1 MTADAIILDGDQRS
15 ALAVTR
21 SLGRK
26 GIAVVVGAAADH
38 SLASRSRYCVK
49 AFRYPSPYD
58 EPGLFIEDLRNR
70 VDDWRGAV
78 LIPMTDVTLSE
89 ILLRRT
95 DFGNGIR
102 IPFDEYDKYMI
113 LSDKTSLFCLSRELG
128 VPSPRTLIST
138 DYKDNNILP
147 DTVKNIGFP
156 LVVKTALSNFRTE
169 KGWTRGGVWF
179 VKDETELR
187 AVLSKEVIVRFP
199 YVVQERI
206 QGPGAGIFLLLD
218 RGTVL
223 ASFSHL
229 RIREKPPSG
238 GVSVL
243 CESIEPPQ
251 VAMESAVKLLG
262 GEYWSGVAMVEF
274 KIDERDGTPKLMEVN
289 ARFWGSLQ
297 LAVSSGIDFPYL
309 FYKWARGEKFAI
321 MAEYR
326 VGVKS
331 RWELGDL
338 DHLYSRLMKSPSRL
352 SLPPVHPSRFCV
364 LSNFLSDFF
373 HSSVRNE
380 VLQWNDP
387 GPFFHEAGQYLR
399 SVANSITRL

>member
-26 GIAVVVGAAADH
+26 GIAVAVGAAADH
-38 SLASRSRYCVK
+38 SLASRSRYCVN

-58 EPGLFIEDLRNR
+58 EPDLFIEDLRNR
-70 VDDWRGAV
+70 VEDWRGAV

-102 IPFDEYDKYMI
+102 IPFDEYDKYM
-113 LSDKTSLFCLSRELG
+113 LLADKTSLFCLSRKLG

-138 DYKDNNILP
+138 DYKDNAILH

-156 LVVKTALSNFRTE
+156 LVVKTALSNFRTK
-169 KGWTRGGVWF
+169 KGWTRGGVWY

-187 AVLSKEVIVRFP
+187 AVLSKEVIVRLP
-199 YVVQERI
+199 YVIQERI

-274 KIDERDGTPKLMEVN
+274 KID
-289 ARFWGSLQ
+289 
-297 LAVSSGIDFPYL
+297 
-309 FYKWARGEKFAI
+309 
-321 MAEYR
+321 
-326 VGVKS
+326 
-331 RWELGDL
+331 
-338 DHLYSRLMKSPSRL
+338 
-352 SLPPVHPSRFCV
+352 
-364 LSNFLSDFF
+364 
-373 HSSVRNE
+373 
-380 VLQWNDP
+380 
-387 GPFFHEAGQYLR
+387 
-399 SVANSITRL
+399 